1 MSTISPTT
9 FLANTSPEERLLLAC
24 ARSTLDLRTVE
35 RIKLLLQ
42 QPLNWKSVFRHA
54 DDHGV
59 MPLLCRSLNN
69 FPQAVPQEILKQIN
83 SDFSVHARRN
93 LLFTKEL
100 LRVLALMEQNE
111 VRAVAYKGPVLA
123 ASAYGNVVLRTF
135 VDLDILVH
143 ERDIL
148 RAKEL
153 LISANFRPLVELS
166 KAEEEAHLKS
176 RDEKDIVFAHP
187 QLPIRIE
194 LHWRIA
200 SLLLFPLDSDLLW
213 NRLGT
218 IALGGAKISN
228 LSAEDMLLILSVH
241 GAKHSFSRF
250 QWICDIAEL
259 IRTNPGMDWD
269 HVMQQAHGLRVL
281 RMVSLALALAV
292 NLLDASIPSEVK
304 QVVES
309 DAKVRRLVS
318 QVLRSLFRESATLS
332 LSFIDTKFLGNLREK
347 WADRTRLRMRHYIY
361 NLNKAVTPNALDK
374 KMLRLPAF
382 LSVFYYI
389 VRPIRLANIY
399 GLELLMQSVKLRKR

>member
-1 MSTISPTT
+1 
-9 FLANTSPEERLLLAC
+9 
-24 ARSTLDLRTVE
+24 
-35 RIKLLLQ
+35 
-42 QPLNWKSVFRHA
+42 
-54 DDHGV
+54 
-59 MPLLCRSLNN
+59 MPLICRSLNN
-69 FPQAVPQEILKQIN
+69 FRQAVPPEILKQIN
-83 SDFSVHARRN
+83 RDFSFHARRN

-100 LRVLALMEQNE
+100 LRVLALMDQNQI
-111 VRAVAYKGPVLA
+111 RAVAYKGPVLA

-143 ERDIL
+143 QRDIL

-153 LISANFRPLVELS
+153 LISAHFRPLVELT
-166 KAEEEAHLKS
+166 KAQEEAHLKS

-187 QLPIRIE
+187 NLPIRVE

-218 IALGGAKISN
+218 ITLGGAEISN
-228 LSAEDMLLILSVH
+228 LSPEDMLLILSVH

-259 IRTNPGMDWD
+259 IRANPGIDWTQ
-269 HVMQQAHGLRVL
+269 VMEAARGLGVL

-292 NLLDASIPSEVK
+292 NLLEASIPCEVRK
-304 QVVES
+304 IIES
-309 DAKVRRLVS
+309 DAKVTRLMS
-318 QVLRSLFRESATLS
+318 QVLKSLFRQSAPIS
-332 LSFIDTKFLGNLREK
+332 LSFVDTKFLGNLREK
-347 WADRTRLRMRHYIY
+347 WADRTRLRMRNYIH

-374 KMLRLPAF
+374 QMLRLPAF

-389 VRPIRLANIY
+389 VRPIRLANVY